1 MEAMSEPGKIN
12 MSESTFKEV
21 EHHTGCS
28 YRGELNVKGKGNLK
42 MYFVD

>member
-21 EHHTGCS
+21 EHHTGYS

-42 MYFVD
+42 KYFVD